1 MVLMREVVETG
12 DSTQRNRSLG
22 LRPGS
27 QGSQEEKH
35 VLSNF
40 QRVSFLQP
48 CLLAQGVSSDSGLF
62 ANKSTHSF
70 KVL

>member
-12 DSTQRNRSLG
+12 DSTQRNRGLG

-27 QGSQEEKH
+27 QGVTGRKTC
-35 VLSNF
+35 SNF
-40 QRVSFLQP
+40 QRRVSFLQP
-48 CLLAQGVSSDSGLF
+48 CLLAQGVSSDLGLF